1 MMKLVKK
8 IFYYFKTKGVILTLI
23 KIWDYM
29 LYKIRKRKIK
39 FNPITIIGDNVWLTT
54 NPRGVNFGHQDKELT
69 VNVGFHTSV
78 KCIEKLH
85 DSTQADWKFERIGQ
99 GLLIKQRFW
108 NLPLNQ
114 VWKINLD
121 KNKIYWSVV
130 MDIENILILDEI
142 RAGILVNSAYK
153 SIKINGKKYY
163 FPEINDWE
171 LLGIWENK
179 SHFIIQTPSQCPDIK
194 FSIQKSLY
202 PANFVA
208 QNTDRY
214 LNGRLIQMGIFR
226 AVELPVGK
234 YRLAELELELLK

>member
-1 MMKLVKK
+1 MKLVKK
-8 IFYYFKTKGVILTLI
+8 TFYYFKTKGVILTLI
-23 KIWDYM
+23 KICDYM

-54 NPRGVNFGHQDKELT
+54 DPKGVNFGYQDKELT

-85 DSTQADWKFERIGQ
+85 DSTQADWKFERVSQ

-114 VWKINLD
+114 IWE
-121 KNKIYWSVV
+121 IYLNEHRIFWTIV
-130 MDIENILILDEI
+130 MDVENILILDEI
-142 RAGILVNSAYK
+142 KAGILLNSAYQI
-153 SIKINGKKYY
+153 IKINGNKYY
-163 FPEINDWE
+163 FPEINNGE
-171 LLGIWENK
+171 LFNIWENK

-194 FSIQKSLY
+194 FSIRKSLY
-202 PANFVA
+202 PANFVV
-208 QNTDRY
+208 QNMDQS

-226 AVELPVGK
+226 TVELPAGK